1 MLKFLRTKEFDI
13 WLSSIIVRAKK
24 LWADIQ
30 RSNKMVELREFD
42 AAEYLENDEAIAMF
56 LAEAAKDENPD
67 VFLSALSV
75 AARARGITE
84 IAKKTGLGR
93 TSLYKALAP
102 GANPSYLTLRKVMS
116 ALGVHFSATTDHP
129 HHSAHA

>member
-1 MLKFLRTKEFDI
+1 
-13 WLSSIIVRAKK
+13 
-24 LWADIQ
+24 
-30 RSNKMVELREFD
+30 MVKLREFD
-42 AAEYLENDEAIAMF
+42 AADYLDNDEAIAMF

-67 VFLSALSV
+67 IFLSALSA
-75 AARARGITE
+75 AARARGIAE

-116 ALGVHFSATTDHP
+116 ALGIHFSAEADHV
-129 HHSAHA
+129 HDAAHV